1 MYLKSIIA
9 RGKDD
14 CRVGLLRAI
23 VSPTVETKGN
33 DKREALCAEDTCSWE
48 RSAEERRSAFQTA
61 NVKYVTV
68 EGAQLL
74 AAMPGYLSFVTFV
87 ESRLVAPCKKR
98 EEKREERREKK
109 ETRKEGMRGLDER
122 RG

>member
-74 AAMPGYLSFVTFV
+74 AAMPGYLTFV

-98 EEKREERREKK
+98 EEKRQERREKK